1 MHDEHQKLEISA
13 LNQFSD
19 ALAALLGE
27 GRFVFH
33 ELRDPPQPDGYCSID
48 GQPLHVEVGHIY
60 GTRSDAKRLLRRTGK
75 SAAMPAEIMNSG
87 MMPLSAR
94 LLRPLN
100 NLLADKATKTYQ
112 TSRVWLLIRSAFP
125 LWTIDDFKEHQAV
138 IRIPQPHHFEQIWL
152 LCGPSVDFGVL
163 RLA

>member
-1 MHDEHQKLEISA
+1 MHNEKQKLEISA
-13 LNQFSD
+13 LNQFSE
-19 ALAALLGE
+19 ALAAVLGE

-33 ELRDPPQPDGYCSID
+33 ELRNPPQPDGYCSFD

-60 GTRSDAKRLLRRTGK
+60 GTRSDAKRLLGRTGK
-75 SAAMPAEIMNSG
+75 SAAKPAEIMNAR
-87 MMPLSAR
+87 MVPLDAK

-100 NLLADKATKTYQ
+100 ELLADKATKTYQ
-112 TSRVWLLIRSAFP
+112 ASRVWLLIRSAFP
-125 LWTIDDFKEHQAV
+125 LWTIDDFKGHQAV

-152 LCGPSVDFGVL
+152 LCGPRVDFGVL